1 MAKVAFSKFSFNKK
15 VKEDIQTFVVEGQTI
30 EVKQYLPVEEKLKIV
45 EKVLNQ
51 CVEPENG
58 YYNTLKM
65 NIFLALELVECYS
78 NITFTDKQK
87 DNPYKLYDIL
97 QSNGL
102 LGIVIGLIPESEFY
116 RLRNV
121 IKEMADA
128 IYTYRNSAVGVMEAI
143 SRDYSDL
150 KFDAQE
156 INKEIANPENL
167 SLLRDV
173 LTKMG

>member
-1 MAKVAFSKFSFNKK
+1 MAKIAFSKFSFNKK
-15 VKEDIQTFVVEGQTI
+15 IKEDIQTTTIEEQII

-45 EKVLNQ
+45 ENVLNQ

-58 YYNTLKM
+58 YYNSLKM
-65 NIFLALELVECYS
+65 NIFLALEMVFNYS

-87 DNPYKLYDIL
+87 ENPYKLYDIL

-116 RLRNV
+116 YLRNIV
-121 IKEMADA
+121 KEMADA

-150 KFDAQE
+150 KLDAQE

-167 SLLRDV
+167 NLLRDV

>member
-15 VKEDIQTFVVEGQTI
+15 NKEDIQTVVVEDQTI

-45 EKVLNQ
+45 ENVLNK

-65 NIFLALELVECYS
+65 NIFIALEMIFNYS

-87 DNPYKLYDIL
+87 ESPYKLYDIL

-102 LGIVIGLIPESEFY
+102 LGIIIGLIPESEFY
-116 RLRNV
+116 YLRNV

-128 IYTYRNSAVGVMEAI
+128 IYTYRNSAIGIMETI
-143 SRDYSDL
+143 SRDYSSLD
-150 KFDAQE
+150 FDAEKIQ
-156 INKEIANPENL
+156 KNL
-167 SLLRDV
+167 ADPDNLTLLKDV
-173 LTKMG
+173 LTKLG